1 MAKSQR
7 PAMASVED
15 FRREWLSES
24 TSVEAHTSGSTGIPK
39 TILLCKD
46 DMRASARATI
56 SFFGLTSDSVI
67 ASPLSVDYIAGK
79 MMVVRACEASCRLI
93 ELPVSNEIHIPE
105 DVPYI
110 DLMPVV
116 PTQIASLLSQP
127 ELAGKVRNV
136 LVGGAAPS
144 DEDCRR
150 LSETGYQVY
159 ISYGMTETCSHIALA
174 RGNDSARVFRAM
186 PGVTFST
193 DCDNRLIINAP
204 AFTFGTLKTNDIV
217 ELVSPTEMKWRGRAD
232 GVINSGG
239 IKLLPEELEAL
250 YSPYLADRQYFVK
263 GVADS
268 RWGSAVALVIEAE
281 EAECESIANLLRDN
295 ITDHR
300 RLPKHIIA
308 VDSLPR
314 TANGKIRK
322 QVEIYP

>member
-1 MAKSQR
+1 
-7 PAMASVED
+7 MASIDE

-24 TSVEAHTSGSTGIPK
+24 ATVEAHTSGSTGIPK
-39 TILLCKD
+39 TILLNKD

-56 SFFGLTSDSVI
+56 TFFGLTSDSVI

-79 MMVVRACEASCRLI
+79 MMVVRACEAACWLI

-105 DVPYI
+105 DVACI
-110 DLMPVV
+110 DLLPIV
-116 PTQIASLLSQP
+116 PTQIVSLLAQP

-144 DEDCRR
+144 ADDCRR
-150 LSETGYQVY
+150 LSDSGYKVY

-174 RGNDSARVFRAM
+174 RGDDPFRVFRAM
-186 PGVTFST
+186 PGVTFDT
-193 DCDNRLIINAP
+193 DSDSRLIVNAP
-204 AFTFGTLKTNDIV
+204 AFSFRTLTTNDIV
-217 ELVSPTEMKWRGRAD
+217 ELLSPTEMIWRGRAD

-250 YSPYLADRQYFVK
+250 YYPYLTDRQYFVK

-281 EAECESIANLLRDN
+281 EAEREPIAKLLRDN

-308 VDSLPR
+308 VESLSR
-314 TANGKIRK
+314 TSNGKIKR
-322 QVEIYP
+322 I